1 MPKFLITGD
10 SGSGK
15 SALAEALARRGY
27 TTYDTDDLPD
37 VTPLE
42 DAAGRPAGWPQPPV
56 DWSSYG
62 WNWQAAG
69 LRESWRAPRRHL
81 SRRSHRTS
89 RSITPGSTR
98 FSSLS
103 LTLPRCASAC
113 CTGPATTTA
122 STPAELA
129 ATLNTHIA
137 RQAELLSAPHAVAI
151 DATRPLEQWQ
161 TTSSRASRPGR
172 AREGTRAARQA
183 AELPR
188 HTRVK
193 TLIKCVAD
201 VQCRCGV
208 VPEGRWF
215 HRRCGSDWRVGR
227 VAVGVAGSHG
237 GAAFA
242 GKADLAAYKNWRT
255 PLLDRFSAG
264 GTGRPG
270 QGPEH
275 FVSTGRTLGAGT
287 R

>member
-1 MPKFLITGD
+1 LVQLRLE
-10 SGSGK
+10 
-15 SALAEALARRGY
+15 LAS
-27 TTYDTDDLPD
+27 
-37 VTPLE
+37 
-42 DAAGRPAGWPQPPV
+42 GRPARKLASAETAFVATLASNQQEYYSWFDAV
-56 DWSSYG
+56 FVLVAD
-62 WNWQAAG
+62 AAT
-69 LRESWRAPRRHL
+69 LRQRL
-81 SRRSHRTS
+81 LHRT
-89 RSITPGSTR
+89 GNDY
-98 FSSLS
+98 
-103 LTLPRCASAC
+103 
-113 CTGPATTTA
+113 GKH
-122 STPAELA
+122 PAELA

-237 GAAFA
+237 DAAFA